1 MQDIYGL
8 RRYNLKRNLLWKK
21 DERKMKKRM
30 DTIWTGILN
39 ESPLGP
45 ISYAVSE
52 LGLTHVEFGAP
63 VGFRAI
69 EAVQEGKSP
78 VSQPD
83 LLAEISRQ
91 LAAYFAGQLQIF
103 DVPVDWG
110 VLSAFQQ
117 RALKA
122 ALNIPYG
129 QVKSYTRLADDI
141 GQPKAS
147 RAVGG
152 AMAGNPMPIII
163 PCHRVV
169 AADGRLTG
177 YSGFGGLATKAWL
190 LRLEGHQVS
199 GERVISG

>member
-1 MQDIYGL
+1 
-8 RRYNLKRNLLWKK
+8 
-21 DERKMKKRM
+21 MKKRM
-30 DTIWTGILN
+30 DTIWTGLLN

-52 LGLTHVEFGAP
+52 LGLTRVEFGAP
-63 VGFRAI
+63 VGFRVI

-122 ALNIPYG
+122 AQEIPYG
-129 QVKSYTRLADDI
+129 QVKSYARLADDI

-177 YSGFGGLATKAWL
+177 YSGSGGLATKAWL
-190 LRLEGHQVS
+190 LGLEGHQVS